1 LETGFAIECG
11 VDGWGEGA
19 LYAAIARQMQAGRT
33 PQERP
38 DEIRG
43 LKSVNADLRRERTLP

>member
-1 LETGFAIECG
+1 